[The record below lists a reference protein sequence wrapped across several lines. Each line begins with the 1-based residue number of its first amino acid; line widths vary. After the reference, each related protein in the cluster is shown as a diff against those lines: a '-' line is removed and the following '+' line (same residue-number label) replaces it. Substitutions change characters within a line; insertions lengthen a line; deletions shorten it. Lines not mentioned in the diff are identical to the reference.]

1 MEYFLNP
8 KVLAKISQKYDFWV
22 AEFVS
27 NMSYPPDDSYFIFH
41 QIMSEIQKPEEL
53 KKEDIPTT
61 PVSSTAPVSAGSNED
76 FSRFKINKKGFM
88 EIDGEVVET
97 LPSITFK
104 VRLENDHEVL
114 ARLSGRMRLNKI
126 MLLPGDR
133 VRVEMTPY
141 DLNKGRITYRY

>member
-1 MEYFLNP
+1 M
-8 KVLAKISQKYDFWV
+8 
-22 AEFVS
+22 
-27 NMSYPPDDSYFIFH
+27 
-41 QIMSEIQKPEEL
+41 
-53 KKEDIPTT
+53 
-61 PVSSTAPVSAGSNED
+61 
-76 FSRFKINKKGFM
+76 NKKGFM